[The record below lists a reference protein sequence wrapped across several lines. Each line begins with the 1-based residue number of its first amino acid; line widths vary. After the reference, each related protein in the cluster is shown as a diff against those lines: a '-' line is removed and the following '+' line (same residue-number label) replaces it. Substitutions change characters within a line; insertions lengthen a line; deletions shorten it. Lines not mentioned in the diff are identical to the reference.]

1 MTVGKDAYL
10 DGKTPKRKKKTAER
24 VATKVE
30 IVAILGAG
38 GDTDGSEQ

>member
-1 MTVGKDAYL
+1 MLTWTAKL
-10 DGKTPKRKKKTAER
+10 LKEKKTAER